1 MGKKKP
7 NSEKKNRKT
16 GLVVGGVLAAVL
28 IGGYCL
34 LCAFAGGGN
43 VYPKVTVGDVALGG
57 LTVEEAEAAISQS
70 VKTQTPDESMGVHFA
85 ITDTE
90 GSTAQVKV
98 PMSAVTTDC
107 PATAARAWNVGNGAS
122 FPARG
127 AIYLKCLLMGQ
138 EILPAYEDTAALEA
152 ILDDMDAQIGQAAV
166 ESTWELGEEVITF
179 TKGQPGNLIQRDELK
194 TEIFTRL
201 GQGEMVTLA
210 GSEPQFAI
218 QLKEALPKELD
229 MKAILKE
236 VETEVQN
243 AEFNKAEKKFQTDS
257 QGISFDAEA
266 AETLFE
272 SMAWGETQDLDL
284 IITEPEVTL
293 ADLESQ
299 LYQDTLGTC
308 STNISG
314 TENRVKNI
322 ALAAQIFNGTVLL
335 PGEEFSYNGV
345 VGSRQASRGFLP
357 APAYVSGQT
366 VQEIGGGVCQGS
378 STIYLAALRANLE
391 IVERYPH
398 GYITR
403 YVPDG
408 MDATVYY
415 GVKDFR
421 FRNDTP
427 FPIKVVGSVSGR
439 TLTVNILGTKHNN
452 ITVEMTNQTVGS
464 TGYNTVYKVDNS
476 LSAGSTY
483 VDVTPYAGYTIKV
496 YRNLYENG
504 KLLETRLEDTSVYRS
519 RDQVIMVSPADAYKY
534 GIPGYSKPAPKPEPA
549 PEPAPAPTP
558 TPPVEE
564 TTPPAETPAPAA

>member
-7 NSEKKNRKT
+7 NAEKKNRKT

-90 GSTAQVKV
+90 GHTAQVKV

-166 ESTWELGEEVITF
+166 ESTWELGEKVITF

-218 QLKEALPKELD
+218 QLKEALPQELD

>member
-7 NSEKKNRKT
+7 NAEKKNRKT

-90 GSTAQVKV
+90 GHTAQVKV

-107 PATAARAWNVGNGAS
+107 PATAARAWNVGNGEA
-122 FPARG
+122 FPVRG
-127 AIYLKCLLMGQ
+127 AVYLKCLLMGQ

-218 QLKEALPKELD
+218 QLKEALPQELD

-427 FPIKVVGSVSGR
+427 FPINVAGSVSGR

-483 VDVTPYAGYTIKV
+483 VDVTPYVGYTIKV

-504 KLLETRLEDTSVYRS
+504 KLLETKLEDTSVYRS